1 MDENTV
7 DYRCVGVCKP
17 DEAGRCVGCGRPMD
31 EEELSYFAALAP
43 VQGAATPKSDA
54 ERGS

>member
-1 MDENTV
+1 
-7 DYRCVGVCKP
+7 
-17 DEAGRCVGCGRPMD
+17 MD

-43 VQGAATPKSDA
+43 VQGAVLPKSDA